1 MLRFISQ
8 ILILVF
14 GICLVQ
20 ISKAQEIVQPTTAQ
34 DWVVSKNYFVS
45 YLLFKDEQ
53 LATALFADHTVQ
65 TMLADRLKRFD
76 ESKDC
81 KDLACMLDAFKWR
94 DTEMATLNTS
104 VFNVMNSNQQFK
116 RMVEFPLIVM
126 AQQVKKIQLPMSLR
140 HFNKI

>member
-53 LATALFADHTVQ
+53 LATALFKG
-65 TMLADRLKRFD
+65 L
-76 ESKDC
+76 
-81 KDLACMLDAFKWR
+81 
-94 DTEMATLNTS
+94 
-104 VFNVMNSNQQFK
+104 
-116 RMVEFPLIVM
+116 
-126 AQQVKKIQLPMSLR
+126 
-140 HFNKI
+140 